1 MTAPITAVTDLE
13 SLDRA
18 LQHMAM
24 LQSRIAEV
32 EATAAALHKRATE
45 YEDAETE
52 ADSSELAG
60 LTTLIEPFAREQAA
74 RQAAAGGRK
83 EIRVPFGRVK
93 VREQAPE
100 IFREDE
106 RALSEWAA
114 PMGYYRYPKVPEPV
128 VDWARIV
135 KEGEPRGERL
145 VLPATGEVI
154 PGCVVRERPES
165 VIIEVAR

>member
-52 ADSSELAG
+52 ADSCELAG

-93 VREQAPE
+93 VRELVPE
-100 IFREDE
+100 IVREDE
-106 RALSEWAA
+106 AALGEWAMA
-114 PMGYYRYPKVPEPV
+114 EGYYRQPPQPAAVL
-128 VDWARIV
+128 DWKRIV
-135 KEGEPRGERL
+135 SEGEPRGDRL

>member
-52 ADSSELAG
+52 ADSCELAG

-93 VREQAPE
+93 VRAAEPE
-100 IFREDE
+100 FE
-106 RALSEWAA
+106 RDPDALMDWAA
-114 PMGYYRYPKVPEPV
+114 ETEFLVTTTKVR
-128 VDWARIV
+128 VDW
-135 KEGEPRGERL
+135 ERL
-145 VLPATGEVI
+145 KANAKVSGEHLVIPATGEIV
-154 PGCVVRERPES
+154 PGVVVRDRPES
-165 VIIEVAR
+165 VSIETS